1 METYH
6 PETTHLTATCSCEA
20 CAAFTRVAARTL
32 APSPIR
38 DLLHRRLQPFRH
50 LHDCSGC
57 FRLERSPGGTCTH
70 WKAPPSHGA
79 RKERSFPHNSANW
92 PNRSKRKSGAARERI
107 VPPRPISAV
116 GRRALRVN
124 RPCPVPDVLYQI
136 PIRRPP
142 WDFWREVNRTPVSP
156 KLLGEAMEL
165 HANMA
170 PEDRPVVE
178 ARAFQLFEFSQRKGL
193 HRQTPFRS
201 SILILSFVRFRLGLR
216 RFPGF

>member
-38 DLLHRRLQPFRH
+38 DQLHRRLQPFRH

-79 RKERSFPHNSANW
+79 RKERSFPHDSANW

-142 WDFWREVNRTPVSP
+142 WDFWRESTGR
-156 KLLGEAMEL
+156 
-165 HANMA
+165 
-170 PEDRPVVE
+170 
-178 ARAFQLFEFSQRKGL
+178 
-193 HRQTPFRS
+193 
-201 SILILSFVRFRLGLR
+201 RFRRSCWARQWNCMPTWLR
-216 RFPGF
+216 RTGPWLRHAPSNCLNFLKEKGFTGRRHSDLVS